1 MRIDFCGGWTCCRAD
16 RPERKYPVTLPH
28 DAMLSEKRRYDS
40 RGGKNTGW
48 YEGGDYIYEKVFRVP
63 ELYEDQTVILEFEGV
78 YHDAEVSVN
87 GIAGGT
93 FGYGYSGFFVCM
105 DGMLIEG
112 DNRLTV
118 TAHNS
123 DQPNSRWYTG
133 TGIYRPV
140 IMHILPREHFLMESI
155 RVTTLDWKKRKIHIS
170 GELSGSG
177 EAEFAILDGE
187 ECLFRG
193 KASGADRVELSIE
206 LAGAELW
213 SCDHPKMYTLRAV
226 FGEDV
231 REIPFGIRQIKV
243 NSRDGFCINGER
255 VILRGACV
263 HHDNGIL
270 GACAYADAET
280 RKVRLLKHA
289 GYNALRSAH
298 NPCSKA
304 MMDACDREGVLI
316 MDEYVD
322 VWYIHKT
329 MYDYAGKVETNY
341 EKDLKALV
349 DKDYNHPSVVMYS
362 LGNEVAE
369 TSEEKGI
376 RLCGDMRDYLHSID
390 GTRPVTCGVNLFFNF
405 LYSMGFGVY
414 SDEKAEKEPE
424 KEVGSA
430 FYNKLAT
437 ILGDS
442 FMKFGAW
449 LPVSDWKT
457 KDAYANMDIAG
468 YNYGIWRYKK
478 DVRKYPDRVILG
490 SETFCADA
498 DLFWKLANRYPAVIG
513 DFVWPGITYHG
524 EVPYQ
529 GWKTENGKKV
539 FQGSPA
545 WAAAGSGRLDMN
557 GREWSE
563 ADYTKVVFGKMPI
576 AIGVIPVNLADEKF
590 DIGAWD
596 LTCALGSWSWNG
608 CEGKETK
615 VEIYSRAHSAELF
628 LNGKS
633 LGRKKLKHC
642 RCVFKVTYEP
652 GVLEA
657 VAYSA
662 SGDEDAHTV
671 LRTAGNETRLK
682 VEEEK
687 DTKELYFVHLRYT
700 DEKGI
705 PKPLARGEIKLEA
718 EGGEL
723 LALGSARPLNP
734 RSYLTDTTDTY
745 YGEAMAVIRPYGT
758 VKLHVKS
765 YYGDQDVVLDRIQTK
780 DMPGRRQPC

>member
-1 MRIDFCGGWTCCRAD
+1 MLAEKR
-16 RPERKYPVTLPH
+16 ERK
-28 DAMLSEKRRYDS
+28 S

-48 YEGGDYIYEKVFRVP
+48 YEGGDYLYEKEFEIP
-63 ELYEDQTVILEFEGV
+63 QLYDGQTVILEFEGV
-78 YHDAEVSVN
+78 YHNAEVFVN
-87 GIAGGT
+87 GKEAGK
-93 FGYGYSGFFVCM
+93 FGYGYSGFFVPV
-105 DGMLIEG
+105 DSLLREG
-112 DNRLTV
+112 VNTLSV
-118 TAHNS
+118 AVQNS

-140 IMHILPREHFLMESI
+140 SLHILPAKHFLMEGI
-155 RVTTLDWKKRKIHIS
+155 RITTLDWKERRLRIS
-170 GELSGSG
+170 AELSAPG
-177 EAEFAILDGE
+177 EVQFEILDGE
-187 ECLFRG
+187 RSLFSG
-193 KASGADRVELSIE
+193 QASGTEKAELVTE
-206 LAGAELW
+206 LPEARLW
-213 SCDHPKMYTLRAV
+213 SCDHPKMYTLQAR

-231 REIPFGIRQIKV
+231 QEIPFGIRQITV
-243 NSRDGFCINGER
+243 NSREGFCINGER

-270 GACAYADAET
+270 GACAYADAEA
-280 RKVRLLKHA
+280 RKVRLMKKA

-304 MMDACDREGVLI
+304 LMDACDRDGVLI

-329 MYDYAGKVETNY
+329 MYDYAGKVENNY
-341 EKDLKALV
+341 RKDLTALV
-349 DKDYNHPSVVMYS
+349 RKDYNHPSVVMYS

-376 RLCGDMRDYLHSID
+376 RLCGEMRDFLHEED

-437 ILGDS
+437 MLGDS
-442 FMKFGAW
+442 FMKFGAT
-449 LPVSDWKT
+449 LPGSDIRT
-457 KDAYANMDIAG
+457 RDSYANMDIAG

-490 SETFCADA
+490 SETFCSDA
-498 DLFWKLANRYPAVIG
+498 ALFWKLANRYPAVIG

-529 GWKTENGKKV
+529 GWEMKDGKPV
-539 FQGSPA
+539 FPGSPD
-545 WAAAGSGRLDMN
+545 WACAGSGRVDMN

-563 ADYTKVVFGKMPI
+563 ADYTKVVFGQLPI
-576 AIGVIPVNLADEKF
+576 AIGVVPVNLSDVKY
-590 DIGAWD
+590 DVSAWD

-608 CEGKETK
+608 CEGKKTK
-615 VEIYSRAHSAELF
+615 VEIYSRAASAELF

-633 LGRKKLKHC
+633 LGRKKLRNC
-642 RCVFKVTYEP
+642 RCVFRVQYEP

-657 VAYSA
+657 VAYTS
-662 SGDEDAHTV
+662 SGKEDARTR
-671 LRTAGNETRLK
+671 LRTAGEETQLS
-682 VEEEK
+682 VIPESG
-687 DTKELYFVHLRYT
+687 TKELYFVNLRYT
-700 DEKGI
+700 DSEGT
-705 PKPLARGEIKLEA
+705 PKPLIQGEIRVQA

-745 YGEAMAVIRPYGT
+745 YGEAMAVIRPRGE
-758 VKLHVKS
+758 VKLSVES
-765 YYGDQDVVLDRIQTK
+765 PYGKQELILPELAADVSGKR
-780 DMPGRRQPC
+780 M

>member
-1 MRIDFCGGWTCCRAD
+1 MEDSQLRIDFCDGWTCCRAD
-16 RPERKYPVTLPH
+16 GTDRKYPVRIPH
-28 DAMLSEKRRYDS
+28 DAMLSEDRMYDS
-40 RGGKNTGW
+40 RGGKNIGW
-48 YEGGDYIYEKVFRVP
+48 YEGGDYIYEKDFQVP

-78 YHDAEVSVN
+78 YHDGDVLLN
-87 GIAGGT
+87 GMDMGNT
-93 FGYGYSGFFVCM
+93 GYGYNGCFVCL
-105 DGMLIEG
+105 DGALREG
-112 DNRLTV
+112 ENRLRMTV
-118 TAHNS
+118 RNS

-140 IMHILPREHFLMESI
+140 IMHILPKDHFLMESI
-155 RVTTLDWKKRKIHIS
+155 RITTLDWKKKKLHIS
-170 GELSGSG
+170 GELSGPG
-177 EAEFAILDGE
+177 EAEFSVWDGE
-187 ECLFRG
+187 ACLFRG
-193 KASGADRVELSIE
+193 KASGTGRVELSTE

-213 SCDHPKMYTLRAV
+213 SCECPKLYKLRAV
-226 FGEDV
+226 FGQDV
-231 REIPFGIRQIKV
+231 QEIPFGIRQITV

-270 GACAYADAET
+270 GACAYADAEA

-349 DKDYNHPSVVMYS
+349 AKDYNHPSVVMYS

-369 TSEEKGI
+369 TSEEKGV

-437 ILGDS
+437 IMGDS

-449 LPVSDWKT
+449 LPFSDWKT

-478 DVRKYPDRVILG
+478 DVKKHPERVILG

-498 DLFWKLANRYPAVIG
+498 ALFWDLANKYPAVIG

-539 FQGSPA
+539 FQESPA

-563 ADYTKVVFGKMPI
+563 ADYTKVVFGKTPV
-576 AIGVIPVNLADEKF
+576 AIGVIPLNLADEKF

-608 CEGKETK
+608 CEGKRTK
-615 VEIYSRAHSAELF
+615 VEIYSRSHSAELF
-628 LNGKS
+628 LNGRS
-633 LGRKKLKHC
+633 LGKKKLRNC

-652 GVLEA
+652 GILEA
-657 VAYSA
+657 A
-662 SGDEDAHTV
+662 SYAEDGTETARTRLV
-671 LRTAGNETRLK
+671 TAGEETRLS
-682 VEEEK
+682 VVPEEG
-687 DTKELYFVHLRYT
+687 TKELYFVNLRYT
-700 DEKGI
+700 DGNGI
-705 PKPLARGEIKLEA
+705 LKPLVQGEISVRT

-723 LALGSARPLNP
+723 LALGSARPLNS

-745 YGEAMAVIRPYGT
+745 YGEAMAVIRPHGA
-758 VKLHVKS
+758 VKLHVES
-765 YYGDQDVVLDRIQTK
+765 PFGEQDLVLDRI
-780 DMPGRRQPC
+780 RE